1 MIKIICVGKVKEKYL
16 RDAISDYEKRIS
28 KYYKIDIIEVNDSN
42 MKEEAIKIKQHIK
55 SNDYVIT
62 LEIEGNMLT
71 SIELA
76 NKIDSIFQNN
86 SNITFI
92 IGGSYG
98 LHDDIKKRVLEAF
111 IETTKIALR
120 GRTKKFQYILPDY
133 STKILEVDG
142 EEFAECDYG
151 LVVDNSNGSQEL
163 S

>member
-76 NKIDSIFQNN
+76 NKIDKIFITNPYFMVRN
-86 SNITFI
+86 EENTFI
-92 IGGSYG
+92 VGGSDG
-98 LHDDIKKRVLEAF
+98 LDKSIKEISNYKLSFSKFTFPHQLFRVVLLEQ
-111 IETTKIALR
+111 IYR
-120 GRTKKFQYILPDY
+120 
-133 STKILEVDG
+133 SCKILNNET
-142 EEFAECDYG
+142 YHK
-151 LVVDNSNGSQEL
+151 
-163 S
+163 